1 MPKRKMKRLWR
12 INLHSINY
20 FFPLSVI
27 IRGMSDTVTH
37 LLLLKLLFTVMSTQT
52 REWQYDI
59 IGGNIQITS
68 HRAQSQFW
76 CVLHWNWTVSPHHY
90 SQETHFHPYLSWHFL
105 PFFPIWAN
113 VKVLF
118 RHTGNRDWIFLFSTC
133 SLNQMHFL
141 ICNKKKRKE
150 KKMETVLR
158 QKEPDRKKNRSSCA
172 EEDKPGWAAD
182 RQRDRCRH
190 SSVPSEVYIEQQRR
204 VWCEPQ
210 GPTRVESCND
220 TPCNTSDSHFQNI
233 STIYHTPN
241 HPVRERVCVCVV
253 GPNDRL
259 NITSIFICMWMCAG
273 SVYDYIL
280 ASERK
285 KCVCAGPSGSVSVCA
300 AI

>member
-1 MPKRKMKRLWR
+1 MK
-12 INLHSINY
+12 
-20 FFPLSVI
+20 P
-27 IRGMSDTVTH
+27 
-37 LLLLKLLFTVMSTQT
+37 LFTAMQTQT
-52 REWQYDI
+52 WEWQYDI
-59 IGGNIQITS
+59 IEGNLQITS

-76 CVLHWNWTVSPHHY
+76 SVLHWNWTICPHQY
-90 SQETHFHPYLSWHFL
+90 SQEMHFQPYLSWHFF

-141 ICNKKKRKE
+141 ICDKKKKEKKRKW
-150 KKMETVLR
+150 R
-158 QKEPDRKKNRSSCA
+158 QCKDRKSLTEKKNRSSCA

-241 HPVRERVCVCVV
+241 HPVRECVCVWWDQMTDWILHPYLYACECV
-253 GPNDRL
+253 LGVYM
-259 NITSIFICMWMCAG
+259 ITHLL
-273 SVYDYIL
+273 VK
-280 ASERK
+280 EK
-285 KCVCAGPSGSVSVCA
+285 NVCVCAGPSGTVSVCA